1 MSDRSVGGGARRP
14 SGRATS
20 TLDELVGQQVAAA
33 PDVVAIRHRSGP
45 LTYRE
50 LWDRSGRWLAGLRA
64 RGIQR
69 GDLVGVCLPR
79 TPDLVAALLAVHRA
93 GAAYVPLDPT
103 YPRERIDYILRD
115 SRASLVLAQ
124 PRTTEVLG
132 DHAVV
137 LAGQLPAAVEGAGV
151 AAADDLAY
159 VIYTSGST
167 GRPKGVAIAHRQAT
181 ARVQWAHEM
190 YSAEELGG
198 VLASTSVCFDLS
210 VFELFA
216 TLTAGGTV
224 VLADNALELPD
235 LPDRDRVT
243 LINTVP
249 SAMGGLTR
257 DGALPP
263 SVRTVNL
270 AGEPLTRAL
279 ADAVYATPTVRRVF
293 NLYGPSEDTTYST
306 WALVPRDV
314 DDEPAIGTP
323 LPGTRAYLLDDH
335 GVPVPDGEIGELFL
349 AGAGVAQG
357 YLHRP
362 ELTAERFTPDPWVD
376 EARMYRTGDLC
387 VRAADGLL
395 HYRGRTDHQVKI
407 RGFRVELG
415 EIEAILARH
424 RDVASAVVVV
434 RADDAGGNVLV
445 GFVEAVAGVDTAPQQ
460 VLDLLRQRLPAYM
473 VPVRIVVLPALPLTP
488 NGKIDREALP
498 DVALHEPQP
507 VGAALEGPLEHQV
520 AGVWA
525 DVLSRPD
532 PIDIPADVAFADLG
546 GHSLLAASV
555 LSRLARDTG
564 RRVGLA
570 QFPVAATVRDLAA
583 TLFDVA
589 PGDEGPLVPGPSGSG
604 RTYPAAPVQVGFWV
618 LDHVAEGRS
627 AISVMP
633 LLLRVEG
640 ALDAALLQQALD
652 LLPTRHEALRTAIRE
667 DEGGDLVARV
677 EAPRPVPL
685 AVVSDRTALDDE
697 ARRPLDIQSGQLL
710 AAAVLPEPDGTHS
723 VLLRLH
729 HAAGDG
735 WSIGLLVRDLGEV
748 YAALASGGVPHPA
761 PDLQFADCAI
771 WLDHAR
777 QREHVRM
784 LDYWRV
790 RLAGLGEDQSLPAS
804 RRGGAADLGRPGSR
818 ITRALDPALVE
829 RVRSFA
835 RTHRVTEYAVLLAA
849 TALRIHR
856 ETGNSDVA
864 MRVPVCNRRRPEFEP
879 IVGPFLETAL
889 ARVDVSGDP
898 TFAELATRVAGAAAE
913 DIDNSWIE
921 SVHVLELSGV
931 ARNSG
936 GKPVGQVLVAVQNYP
951 AAVHTAGGL
960 RWVYVNE
967 LDNGS
972 AKTDLGCF
980 WELDVADG
988 PLLSIEYDT
997 NLHTRA
1003 AARRLAA
1010 QLERIVDGAVSAPD
1024 RPVSTLA
1031 WVDDTDL
1038 QIIGRVNEHEP
1049 LRATVATPTEI
1060 TGQAAR
1066 TPDAVAIDCPY
1077 AGSVSRADLQRRA
1090 LVIAARVTKA
1100 TGGPGESPVAVACRR
1115 SADGI
1120 AAMLGT
1126 WYAGRPYLPLDTAH
1140 PVARLRDILEDSGAV
1155 AVLADDSCPDEL
1167 ADEFA
1172 VLDAD
1177 GSAGEPAGSSHE
1189 PDPGAPAYFIY
1200 TSGSTGRPKGVRI
1213 SHGALAAFLVSMD
1226 DVVPLTTTDTVPAVT
1241 TPSFDIAGLEMWLPL
1256 RRGARIGVVT
1266 EDCAR
1271 DGFGL
1276 ADRIAEVA
1284 ATVVQLTP
1292 SGWHL
1297 LIDAGWPAM
1306 PQFRALA
1313 GAEPV
1318 PPTLAA
1324 ELLGHCTEVWNVYGP
1339 TEATIWSCV
1348 HRIRAEDTNGST
1360 VPVGNPLANTH
1371 VYVLDHAGQ
1380 LAPVGTTGLIHL
1392 AGSSLA
1398 DGYHRRDEL
1407 TRAAFT
1413 HASSLPAAPR
1423 MYRTGDRGV
1432 LREDGLLECLGRADN
1447 QVKVRGVR
1455 IELEEVDA
1463 ILRAVPGVA
1472 RATSRVQPDG
1482 PAAGQ
1487 LVGYIVRGADDLT
1500 TTQLREEAALALP
1513 AAMVPTLWEFLD
1525 ELPLNTSGKID
1536 RRALPAPTPTADASE
1551 PEERSELEVFLAEI
1565 WIEHLPV
1572 TDVGSDANFF
1582 DCGGHSLTATRVVAA
1597 VRDELD
1603 VALEVRS
1610 LFREPSLRGFAAEV
1624 ERALI
1629 AEERLAEAS

>member
-1 MSDRSVGGGARRP
+1 MSDRSVARCP
-14 SGRATS
+14 SGRAAL
-20 TLDELVGQQVAAA
+20 TLDELVSQQVAAE
-33 PDVVAIRHRSGP
+33 PEVVAIRHRSGP
-45 LTYRE
+45 VNYRE
-50 LWDRSGRWLAGLRA
+50 LWDRSGRWLGGLLA

-69 GDLVGVCLPR
+69 GDLVGVCLHR
-79 TPDLVAALLAVHRA
+79 TPDLVAALLAVQRA
-93 GAAYVPLDPT
+93 GAAYVPLDPS

-115 SRASLVLAQ
+115 SRASVVLAQ
-124 PRTTEVLG
+124 AETVEVLG

-137 LAGQLPAAVEGAGV
+137 LAGQLPVDVERAGV
-151 AAADDLAY
+151 AAPDDLAY

-167 GRPKGVAIAHRQAT
+167 GSPKGVAIEHRQAI

-190 YSAEELGG
+190 YSREELGG

-249 SAMGGLTR
+249 SAMGVLTR
-257 DGALPP
+257 DDALPA
-263 SVRTVNL
+263 SVCTVNL

-279 ADAVYATPTVRRVF
+279 VDAVYATPTVRRVF

-314 DDEPAIGTP
+314 DDEPPIGTP
-323 LPGTRAYLLDDH
+323 LRGTRAYLLDDD

-349 AGAGVAQG
+349 SGAGVARG

-362 ELTAERFTPDPWVD
+362 ELTAQRFNPDPWVAG
-376 EARMYRTGDLC
+376 ARMYRTGDLC
-387 VRAADGLL
+387 LRAADGQL

-424 RDVASAVVVV
+424 PDVASSVVVV
-434 RADDAGGNVLV
+434 REDAAGGKVLV
-445 GFVEAVAGVDTAPQQ
+445 GFVEAIAGADAAPQE
-460 VLDLLRQRLPAYM
+460 LLEPLRQRLPDYM
-473 VPVRIVVLPALPLTP
+473 VPARLVVLPALPLTP
-488 NGKIDREALP
+488 NGKVDREALP

-507 VGAALEGPLEHQV
+507 VGSALEGPLEHEV
-520 AGVWA
+520 ARVWV
-525 DVLSRPD
+525 DVLGRPD
-532 PIDIPADVAFADLG
+532 ESDIPADVAFADLG

-564 RRVGLA
+564 RRVRLP

-583 TLFDVA
+583 TLLDVA
-589 PGDEGPLVPGPSGSG
+589 PSDEGPLVPGPSGSG

-618 LDHVAEGRS
+618 LDHVTEGRS

-633 LLLRVEG
+633 LLLQVEG
-640 ALDAALLQQALD
+640 ALDSALLQEALD
-652 LLPTRHEALRTAIRE
+652 LLPTRHEVLRTAIRE

-677 EAPRPVPL
+677 EEPRPVPL
-685 AVVSDRTALDDE
+685 EVVTDRAALDDQ
-697 ARRPLDIQSGQLL
+697 ARRPLDIRSGQLL
-710 AAAVLPEPDGTHS
+710 AAAVLTEADGRHS
-723 VLLRLH
+723 LLLRLH

-735 WSIGLLVRDLGEV
+735 WSIGLLVRDLSEV
-748 YAALASGGVPHPA
+748 YAALASGRVPHPA
-761 PDLQFADCAI
+761 PDLQFADCAV
-771 WLDHAR
+771 WLDDAR
-777 QREHVRM
+777 QREHARM
-784 LDYWRV
+784 LDYWRI
-790 RLAGLGEDQSLPAS
+790 RLAGLGEEQSLPAT
-804 RRGGAADLGRPGSR
+804 RRGSGTAELSRPGSR

-829 RVRSFA
+829 RIRAFA
-835 RTHRVTEYAVLLAA
+835 RTNRVTEYAVLLAA

-864 MRVPVCNRRRPEFEP
+864 MRVPVSNRRRPEFEP

-898 TFAELATRVAGAAAE
+898 TFAELATRVARAAAD

-931 ARNSG
+931 ARDSG
-936 GKPVGQVLVAVQNYP
+936 GKPVSQMLVAVQNYP
-951 AAVHTAGGL
+951 AAAHTAGGL

-988 PLLSIEYDT
+988 PLLNIEYDT
-997 NLHTRA
+997 TLHTGA

-1024 RPVSTLA
+1024 RPVGTLA

-1038 QIIGRVNEHEP
+1038 QIIGRLNEHEP
-1049 LRATVATPTEI
+1049 LWASLVIPTEI
-1060 TGQAAR
+1060 SRQAAR
-1066 TPDAVAIDCPY
+1066 TPHVVAIDCPY
-1077 AGSVSRADLQRRA
+1077 AGSVSYADLQRRA
-1090 LVIAARVTKA
+1090 LVIAARVTEA

-1155 AVLADDSCPDEL
+1155 AVVADDSCPDEL
-1167 ADEFA
+1167 ACVFQ

-1177 GSAGEPAGSSHE
+1177 GSAGDPAGTSHE
-1189 PDPGAPAYFIY
+1189 PDSGAPAYFIY

-1213 SHGALAAFLVSMD
+1213 SHGALAAFLLSMD
-1226 DVVPLTTTDTVPAVT
+1226 DVVPLTATDTVPAVT

-1256 RRGARIGVVT
+1256 RLGARIGVVT
-1266 EDCAR
+1266 EHSAR
-1271 DGFGL
+1271 DGFAL
-1276 ADRIAEVA
+1276 ADRIAELA

-1297 LIDAGWPAM
+1297 LVDAGWPAM
-1306 PQFRALA
+1306 PRFRALA

-1324 ELLGHCTEVWNVYGP
+1324 QLHGRCTEVWNVYGP

-1348 HRIRAEDTNGST
+1348 HRIREQDTRGST
-1360 VPVGNPLANTH
+1360 VPVGRPLANTH

-1392 AGSSLA
+1392 AGNSLA

-1407 TRAAFT
+1407 TQAAFT
-1413 HASSLPAAPR
+1413 QASSLPGAPR
-1423 MYRTGDRGV
+1423 IYRTGDRGV

-1463 ILRAVPGVA
+1463 VLRAVPGVA
-1472 RATSRVQPDG
+1472 RATCRVQPDG

-1487 LVGYIVRGADDLT
+1487 LIGYIVRGDDDLT
-1500 TTQLREEAALALP
+1500 STGLREAAALALP
-1513 AAMVPTLWEFLD
+1513 AAMVPTLWEFLAD
-1525 ELPLNTSGKID
+1525 LPLNTSGKID

-1551 PEERSELEVFLAEI
+1551 PEERSELEEFLAEI
-1565 WIEHLPV
+1565 WLEHLPV
-1572 TDVGSDANFF
+1572 TDVGRDGNFF

-1603 VALEVRS
+1603 VELEVRT

-1629 AEERLAEAS
+1629 AQEQLQEAS